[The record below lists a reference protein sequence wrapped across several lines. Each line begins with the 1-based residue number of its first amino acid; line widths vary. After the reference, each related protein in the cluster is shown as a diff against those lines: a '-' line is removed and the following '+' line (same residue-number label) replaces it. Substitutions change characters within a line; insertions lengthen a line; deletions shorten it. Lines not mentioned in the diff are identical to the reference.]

1 MYIMVSRVSITKSG
15 MYYLINLISI
25 LISRLVLQ
33 SKLAIQPNSNARGVQ
48 PERLAH
54 VWLKLNTD

>member
-33 SKLAIQPNSNARGVQ
+33 SKLAIQPNSNAIGVQ
-48 PERLAH
+48 PERLAQ
-54 VWLKLNTD
+54 VWL